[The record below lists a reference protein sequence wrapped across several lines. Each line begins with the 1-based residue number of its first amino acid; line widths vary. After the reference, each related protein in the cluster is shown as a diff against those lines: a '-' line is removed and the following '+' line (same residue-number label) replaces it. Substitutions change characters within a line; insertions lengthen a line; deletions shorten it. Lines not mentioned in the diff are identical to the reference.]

1 MVYNQQSL
9 SQQQQQQQHSYNKNK
24 LYRTI
29 AELFPYLAWHQG
41 YLFGL
46 L

>member
-9 SQQQQQQQHSYNKNK
+9 SQQQQQQQQQQQHSYNKNK

-29 AELFPYLAWHQG
+29 AELFPYLA
-41 YLFGL
+41 
-46 L
+46 